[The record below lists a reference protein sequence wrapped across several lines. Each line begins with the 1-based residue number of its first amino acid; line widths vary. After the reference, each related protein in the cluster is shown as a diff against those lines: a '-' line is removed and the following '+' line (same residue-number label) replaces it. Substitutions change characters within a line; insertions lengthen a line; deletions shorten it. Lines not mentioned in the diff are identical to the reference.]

1 MEVLHNNKI
10 MFAFLVASIISYAY
24 YKYDNVDTEEKKNK
38 DNIIY
43 IFVGVFFLIYISLY
57 MTEDNIDNVFEHID
71 HGEPDF

>member
-10 MFAFLVASIISYAY
+10 MFAFLVSSIISYAY

-43 IFVGVFFLIYISLY
+43 IFVGVFFIIYISLY

-71 HGEPDF
+71 HGDPDF

>member
-43 IFVGVFFLIYISLY
+43 MFVGVFFLIYISLY

-71 HGEPDF
+71 HGDPDF

>member
-57 MTEDNIDNVFEHID
+57 MTEDNIDNVFEHIE
-71 HGEPDF
+71 HGDPDF

>member
-71 HGEPDF
+71 HGDPDF

>member
-43 IFVGVFFLIYISLY
+43 IFIGVFFVIYISLY

-71 HGEPDF
+71 HGDPDF

>member
-57 MTEDNIDNVFEHID
+57 MTEDNIDKVFEHID
-71 HGEPDF
+71 HGDPDF

>member
-43 IFVGVFFLIYISLY
+43 IFIGVFFLIYISLY
-57 MTEDNIDNVFEHID
+57 MTEDNIDNVFEHIE
-71 HGEPDF
+71 HGDPDF

>member
-57 MTEDNIDNVFEHID
+57 MTEDNIDNVFEHIA
-71 HGEPDF
+71 HGDPDF